1 MRLIL
6 TVPALVLT
14 GLALAAVPGAAAASH
29 RLECPAVAPAE
40 WAQPGA
46 RLSGVEV
53 LATRAGQPIDDNASP
68 SLVPDMASFRAGT
81 MHQRWQMNQYGDG
94 WQFYVDCRYQG
105 VDRVLRLDAVQVKSC
120 NQFISKFSR
129 DKGESKRSERRLYC
143 D

>member
-6 TVPALVLT
+6 TVPALVLS
-14 GLALAAVPGAAAASH
+14 GLALAAVPAAAATSH

-53 LATRAGQPIDDNASP
+53 LATRAGQPIDDSAPP
-68 SLVPDMASFRAGT
+68 SLVPDMESFRAGT
-81 MHQRWQMNQYGDG
+81 LHQRWQMNQYGDG
-94 WQFYVDCRYQG
+94 WRFYVDCRYQG
-105 VDRVLRLDAVQVKSC
+105 AERVLRLDAVQVKSC